1 MELIIITA
9 VSQFEKDIKLL
20 LKKSGVNS
28 FSYMDV
34 TGYKDLSDQPM
45 EANWFASDI
54 GEHTSILFYA
64 FVQKELIDEV
74 LELIDKL
81 NDGQETASKIHA
93 AVLDIKKT
101 NK

>member
-1 MELIIITA
+1 MDLLMITA

-20 LKKSGVNS
+20 LKKSGVGA

-45 EANWFASDI
+45 ETNWFASDI
-54 GEHTSILFYA
+54 GEHRSVLFYA
-64 FVQKELIDEV
+64 FVQKELMDGV
-74 LELIDKL
+74 LDLIDKL
-81 NDGQETASKIHA
+81 NSGQETQSKIHA

-101 NK
+101 SK